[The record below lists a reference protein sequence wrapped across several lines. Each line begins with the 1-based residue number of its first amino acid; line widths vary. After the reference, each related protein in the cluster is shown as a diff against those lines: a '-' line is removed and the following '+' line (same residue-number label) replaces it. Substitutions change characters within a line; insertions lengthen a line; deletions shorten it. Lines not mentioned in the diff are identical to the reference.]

1 MASASTNAL
10 IHPQLHE
17 LIALR
22 ARVRAWPPPLR
33 GSAGLSGVATSPFR
47 GRGMEFAETRLY
59 ANGDDVRH
67 MDWRVTA
74 RTGKAH
80 TKLFH
85 PERERVA
92 LLIAD
97 TTPGMYFGTRGC
109 FKSVQAARAAAL
121 TAWAAQR
128 SGDRIGILRG
138 SHREGPL
145 APATGV
151 RGVLRVL
158 DAAARWYARPPSD
171 DAGLADAFVAA
182 ARLLRPGARVIA
194 LIDPHSLAVLGDAAL
209 AAMAAHHELLFVLHT
224 DPIETQPP
232 RAPLPIASGGQRTRM
247 DLGEAG
253 DRARWQTRF
262 SDALQAAMAR
272 LQRFGIR
279 SHVLSTTDA
288 VESLLPLLLGGGRGN
303 R

>member
-1 MASASTNAL
+1 MIAESNNAL
-10 IHPQLHE
+10 IRPQLRE

-22 ARVRAWPPPLR
+22 AQVRAWPPPLR
-33 GSAGLSGVATSPFR
+33 GSAGLSGVSSSPFR

-85 PERERVA
+85 PERERVV

-97 TTPGMYFGTRGC
+97 TAPGMYFGTRGC

-121 TAWAAQR
+121 VAWAAQR

-138 SHREGPL
+138 SHSEPPV

-158 DAAARWYARPPSD
+158 DAAARWYSTPPAD

-182 ARLLRPGARVIA
+182 SRLLRPGARVVA
-194 LIDPHSLAVLGDAAL
+194 LLEPHALASLSDAAL
-209 AAMAAHHELLFVLHT
+209 AGMAGHHEMLIVMIT
-224 DPIETQPP
+224 DPIETGPP
-232 RAPLPIASGGQRTRM
+232 HAPLPISHDGQRARI
-247 DLGEAG
+247 DLGDTSEL
-253 DRARWQTRF
+253 ARWQARF
-262 SDALQAAMAR
+262 GDELKVGLAR

-279 SHVLSTTDA
+279 SHTLATTDA
-288 VESLLPLLLGGGRGN
+288 PEALLPMLLSGN
-303 R
+303 RRR

>member
-1 MASASTNAL
+1 MLAESTNAL
-10 IHPQLHE
+10 IRPQLSE

-22 ARVRAWPPPLR
+22 AQVRAWPPPLR
-33 GSAGLSGVATSPFR
+33 GSAGLSGVASSPFR
-47 GRGMEFAETRLY
+47 GRGMEFAESRLY

-85 PERERVA
+85 PERERVV

-97 TTPGMYFGTRGC
+97 TSPGMYFGTRGC

-121 TAWAAQR
+121 VAWAAQR

-138 SHREGPL
+138 SHSEPPV

-158 DAAARWYARPPSD
+158 DAVARWYATAPAE
-171 DAGLADAFVAA
+171 DAGLADAFLAA
-182 ARLLRPGARVIA
+182 SRLLRPGARVVA
-194 LIDPHSLAVLGDAAL
+194 LIEPHALAALSDAAL
-209 AAMAAHHELLFVLHT
+209 AGMAGHHEILFVLIT
-224 DPIETQPP
+224 DPIETGPP
-232 RAPLPIASGGQRTRM
+232 QVPLPISHDGQRARI
-247 DLGEAG
+247 DLGDKAEL
-253 DRARWQTRF
+253 ARWQRRF
-262 SDALQAAMAR
+262 GGELQDGCAR

-279 SHVLSTTDA
+279 SHALATTDTP
-288 VESLLPLLLGGGRGN
+288 ESLLPLLLAAGR
-303 R
+303 RR

>member
-1 MASASTNAL
+1 MADAATNAL
-10 IHPQLHE
+10 IQPQLRD

-22 ARVRAWPPPLR
+22 ARVQAWPPPLR

-85 PERERVA
+85 PERERVT

-97 TTPGMYFGTRGC
+97 TTSGLYFGTRGC

-121 TAWAAQR
+121 VAWAAQR
-128 SGDRIGILRG
+128 SGDRIGMLRG
-138 SHREGPL
+138 SHREGPV
-145 APATGV
+145 APAAGV

-158 DAAARWYARPPSD
+158 DAAARWYERPPAD

-182 ARLLRPGARVIA
+182 ARLLRPGARVVA
-194 LIDPHSLAVLGDAAL
+194 LIDPHTLTSLGDAAL
-209 AAMAAHHELLFVLHT
+209 AAMGAHHELLFVLLT

-232 RAPLPIASGGQRTRM
+232 RAPLPVASGGLRARM
-247 DLGEAG
+247 DLGDAA
-253 DRARWQTRF
+253 DHARWQARF
-262 SDALQAAMAR
+262 ADELQAGRAR

-279 SHVLSTTDA
+279 SHVLATTDA
-288 VESLLPLLLGGGRGN
+288 VESLLPLLLGGGRGS

>member
-1 MASASTNAL
+1 MADASANAL
-10 IHPQLHE
+10 VQPQLRE
-17 LIALR
+17 LIAMR
-22 ARVRAWPPPLR
+22 ARVQAWPPPLR
-33 GSAGLSGVATSPFR
+33 GSAGLAGVAPSPFR

-59 ANGDDVRH
+59 ASGDDVRH

-97 TTPGMYFGTRGC
+97 TSPGLYFGTRGC
-109 FKSVQAARAAAL
+109 FKSVQAARVAAL
-121 TAWAAQR
+121 VAWAAQR

-138 SHREGPL
+138 SHRESPV
-145 APATGV
+145 APASGV

-158 DAAARWYARPPSD
+158 DAAARWYAHPPAD

-182 ARLLRPGARVIA
+182 ARLLRPGARVVA
-194 LIDPHSLAVLGDAAL
+194 LIEPHTLATLSDAAL
-209 AAMAAHHELLFVLHT
+209 AGMAGHHELLIVMLT
-224 DPIETQPP
+224 DPIETEPP
-232 RAPLPIASGGQRTRM
+232 RATLPIVANGQRARI
-247 DLGEAG
+247 DLAHGRE
-253 DRARWQTRF
+253 RARWQQRF
-262 SDALQAAMAR
+262 ADELQAGRAR

-279 SHVLSTTDA
+279 SHVLATTEA
-288 VESLLPLLLGGGRGN
+288 VESLLPLLLAGGR
-303 R
+303 RS